1 MSYSDYEIKRIAELR
16 EWLDSTIKEKESEIE
31 NLRFIL
37 TLVDNILKS
46 TSFKPAVVLS
56 EEPEIRQL
64 RSKDDTLLANAYID
78 KDKVSIVPVSDIRLS
93 QNIPPFQSF
102 FINRILDSMKN
113 KDLEKINEGKLEK
126 GSLID
131 YKVEEE
137 NGIIKSIVIKN
148 YREKNRLNEIL
159 NACEWVFTKM
169 IEKVR

>member
-102 FINRILDSMKN
+102 F
-113 KDLEKINEGKLEK
+113 
-126 GSLID
+126 
-131 YKVEEE
+131 
-137 NGIIKSIVIKN
+137 
-148 YREKNRLNEIL
+148 
-159 NACEWVFTKM
+159 
-169 IEKVR
+169 